1 MSESNVALELL
12 IKAVI
17 QQHRANVEDSASDKG
32 HTSIFNEEELKQI
45 VEALWLD
52 RYSTNRTN
60 FQKTVGALI
69 ADKVSKA

>member
-17 QQHRANVEDSASDKG
+17 QQHRANVEDPSSDKG
-32 HTSIFNEEELKQI
+32 HTSIFNEEELTQI

>member
-12 IKAVI
+12 IRAVI
-17 QQHRANVEDSASDKG
+17 QQHKANIADPLTDKD
-32 HTSIFNEEELKQI
+32 HASIFSEEELRQV

-69 ADKVSKA
+69 TDKVSKA